1 MCSPVMTQL
10 DAVVAHGY
18 RFKERR
24 TDGGAPILVHPAVQT
39 HIHAAVARQLQH
51 FQRLVFNAYAVLI
64 FKVRNNHSAAR
75 DFRQFD
81 GFLQRVEV
89 GHGVHARV
97 DGGGAAV
104 FARHRTEGF
113 HFLQR
118 RARRIARPK
127 GNARR
132 AALQRAFAE
141 GFHRVHLRASGRG
154 KQIRHAR
161 RFAQRA
167 QADQLRLMNRKF
179 RLAAQKRARIQRG
192 KAAVAADCRRD
203 ALQKRKHAGA
213 LAAVD
218 MTVRIDKAG
227 ADKAAGCI
235 EHLSVF
241 RRVRGFLIDGG
252 DAPVFAEHICRKARQ
267 GFRIDD
273 RSAGNEKF

>member
-1 MCSPVMTQL
+1 M
-10 DAVVAHGY
+10 
-18 RFKERR
+18 
-24 TDGGAPILVHPAVQT
+24 
-39 HIHAAVARQLQH
+39 
-51 FQRLVFNAYAVLI
+51 
-64 FKVRNNHSAAR
+64 
-75 DFRQFD
+75 
-81 GFLQRVEV
+81 
-89 GHGVHARV
+89 
-97 DGGGAAV
+97 
-104 FARHRTEGF
+104 
-113 HFLQR
+113 
-118 RARRIARPK
+118 
-127 GNARR
+127 
-132 AALQRAFAE
+132 
-141 GFHRVHLRASGRG
+141 HLRASGRG

-179 RLAAQKRARIQRG
+179 RLAAQKCARIQRG

-227 ADKAAGCI
+227 ADKAAGCV

-252 DAPVFAEHICRKARQ
+252 NAPVFAEHIRRKARQ